1 MKNNIAEYLAY
12 RGMTQTELG
21 KKVGVAQ
28 THISAYVNGV
38 RNPKYDKALK
48 IANALQAKLHDV
60 FPDYEAIVESAKN
73 TLTKEEATAIAR
85 FIGTN
90 LVNTIRSADACDMSF
105 ICDLIHGYE
114 KLCEFSGYASTTNA
128 LERSNEE

>member
-12 RGMTQTELG
+12 RGMTQTALG

-28 THISAYVNGV
+28 QQICKYINGE
-38 RNPKYDKALK
+38 RTPKYDKALK
-48 IANALQAKLHDV
+48 IANALHAKLHDV
-60 FPDYEAIVESAKN
+60 FPDYEAVEESAKN
-73 TLTKEEATAIAR
+73 ALTKEEATAIAR

-90 LVNTIRSADACDMSF
+90 MVNTIRSVDACDMSF

-114 KLCEFSGYASTTNA
+114 KLCEFSGYVSVTNA
-128 LERSNEE
+128 SERSNEE